1 MIIQIVDINL
11 NRRKLIRHAGT
22 QLIHGYWIRFT
33 HSDFEGTANFVPYN
47 KKPEE
52 IILNTDYSVE
62 TSQEKTLTYIKTENR
77 TPNIEYKSTDE
88 RINLTGEISFIS
100 DDKEIAVLNIWDVDF
115 TFNSDEINIKELKLN
130 DYIEIEIK
138 DLILWDEGIF

>member
-62 TSQEKTLTYIKTENR
+62 TSQEKHLHILKLKTEH
-77 TPNIEYKSTDE
+77 
-88 RINLTGEISFIS
+88 
-100 DDKEIAVLNIWDVDF
+100 
-115 TFNSDEINIKELKLN
+115 
-130 DYIEIEIK
+130 
-138 DLILWDEGIF
+138 LILNTKVQMRELILQEK